1 MKNSQFRYFV
11 LAFLAVLFI
20 ALLLAHFS
28 LVKAV
33 YWMFGLGFGF
43 VLQRSRFCFAA
54 AFRDPIL
61 FGDLGVAKAVVL
73 MLGIATLGF
82 SIIQYQAFLRGLTI
96 PGKIYPVGLNTIVG
110 AFIFGIGMVLAG
122 GCVGSTLSRI
132 GEGFLVYSWS
142 LAGLVIGS
150 LLGIGTFDWWS
161 KILPRWQKVFL
172 PAYLGWGGAV
182 IGQIFL
188 LAAIF
193 SYLSYLERKTSG

>member
-1 MKNSQFRYFV
+1 MKNSQLRYFV

-33 YWMFGLGFGF
+33 YWIFGLGFGF

-54 AFRDPIL
+54 AFRDPLL
-61 FGDLGVAKAVVL
+61 FRDLGVAKAVVL

-122 GCVGSTLSRI
+122 GCVCSTLSRI

-161 KILPRWQKVFL
+161 KILPRWHKVFL
-172 PAYLGWGGAV
+172 PDYLGWGGAV

-188 LAAIF
+188 LAVIF